1 MTSSPWWQL
10 WVPVVGALAGAVVGF
25 LLSQGV
31 EWCRRRNLRRAH
43 WAALRAELEFCCQR
57 AETYL
62 RHDEPKAP
70 LYRLPTT
77 AYASVFP
84 ELVRDAKVTE
94 TEMAPLMRFF
104 TEVEDFNRG
113 LGLVQAALE
122 RNDGKKRRR
131 DPAEFLKSTDARAAP
146 RRQGRQLLSTCAGR
160 PECASAMIVP
170 AHLQPLRPTVCHP
183 DPARRPRDG
192 ARQAVL
198 RSARRYRRLR
208 PTPRRRIH
216 NP

>member
-1 MTSSPWWQL
+1 MPSSPWWQP

-77 AYASVFP
+77 AYASAFP
-84 ELVRDAKVTE
+84 ELIRDAKVAE

-113 LGLVQAALE
+113 LGLVQAALD
-122 RNDGKKRRR
+122 RNDDKKRDAEIRR
-131 DPAEFLKSTDARAAP
+131 NLSKAQMLVPPPVGSVDGYYQPARAV
-146 RRQGRQLLSTCAGR
+146 LN
-160 PECASAMIVP
+160 
-170 AHLQPLRPTVCHP
+170 AHLQ
-183 DPARRPRDG
+183 
-192 ARQAVL
+192 
-198 RSARRYRRLR
+198 
-208 PTPRRRIH
+208 
-216 NP
+216 